1 MSGDGDRAG
10 KAYWD
15 SVWSD
20 ADLPPPLQVATPDK
34 TNYKERRFHEEL
46 VRVFAT
52 HPVRSVIEIGC
63 AKSRW
68 LPHLAKHFGVT
79 VTGLDYSEAGCAKA
93 RRLLEREGVDGEIVC
108 SDLYSPPV
116 RLVERFDAL
125 VSFGVAE
132 HFDDTGAC
140 ITAFARYLRP
150 GGVMFT
156 SVPNLRGMNGEIQK
170 VIDREIYDK
179 HLPISREELRA
190 AHERAGLV
198 VEDCGYF
205 VALNPGILTLG
216 TKDSVV
222 AHAAKRVFLA
232 GIGRVAHLVWRLEA
246 AVAPLPPIQLFAGF
260 VNCVARKP
268 G

>member
-1 MSGDGDRAG
+1 MSGDRAG
-10 KAYWD
+10 KSYWD
-15 SVWSD
+15 RVWSD
-20 ADLPPPLQVATPDK
+20 DDLPPPLQVAVPDR

-46 VRVFAT
+46 VRIFAA
-52 HPVRSVIEIGC
+52 HRVRTLIEIGC

-68 LPHLAKHFGVT
+68 LPHLAKHFGVE

-108 SDLYSPPV
+108 ADLYAPPA

-140 ITAFARYLRP
+140 IAAFARYLRR

-156 SVPNLRGMNGEIQK
+156 SVPNLVGVNGDLQK
-170 VIDREIYDK
+170 VLDREIYDK
-179 HLPISREELRA
+179 HLPISREALRA

-198 VEDCGYF
+198 VEECGYF
-205 VALNPGILTLG
+205 VALNPGVLTLG
-216 TKDSVV
+216 NQDSKVV
-222 AHAAKRVFLA
+222 HAAKRVFLA
-232 GIGRVAHLVWRLEA
+232 GIGRAAQLVWKLEA
-246 AVAPLPPIQLFAGF
+246 AIAPLPPTQLFAGF

-268 G
+268 D

>member
-1 MSGDGDRAG
+1 MSGDKAG

-15 SVWSD
+15 SLWSD
-20 ADLPPPLQVATPDK
+20 DDLPPPLQVDVPDK

-46 VRVFAT
+46 VRVFAA
-52 HPVRSVIEIGC
+52 HPVGKVIEIGC

-68 LPHLAKHFGVT
+68 LPHLAKHFGVE
-79 VTGLDYSEAGCAKA
+79 VTGLDYSEAGCEKA
-93 RRLLEREGVDGEIVC
+93 RRLLDREGVAGEIVC
-108 SDLYSPPV
+108 ADLYAPPA

-132 HFDDTGAC
+132 HFEDTGAC

-156 SVPNLRGMNGEIQK
+156 SVPNLGGVYGPIQK

-179 HLPISREELRA
+179 HLPISREDLRA

-198 VEDCGYF
+198 VEECDYF

-216 TKDSVV
+216 TKDSAGV
-222 AHAAKRVFLA
+222 HAAKRVFLA
-232 GIGRVAHLVWRLEA
+232 GIGRMALLVWKLEA
-246 AVAPLPPIQLFAGF
+246 AVAPLPPTQLFAGF

-268 G
+268 D